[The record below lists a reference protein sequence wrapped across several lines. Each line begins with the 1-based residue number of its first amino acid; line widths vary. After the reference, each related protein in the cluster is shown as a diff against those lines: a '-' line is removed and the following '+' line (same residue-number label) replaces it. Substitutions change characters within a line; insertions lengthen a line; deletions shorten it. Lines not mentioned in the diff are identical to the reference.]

1 MSGSDYYHIVLRFGA
16 FGWVGRWWAA
26 NDQQGKMFPFIVIW
40 EYYSLFT
47 TIVYD
52 IQYIIFATIQYCM
65 INRSW
70 VMIKYDKLCQSYFVG
85 VWVCPQIGYHFMCC
99 LTIYLQIQWPFG
111 VYTPFSDTPICRVSG
126 CVQQINKRWT
136 KSKLPHQES
145 GAPASYWRWFYIQ
158 LLHEKSP
165 FFGWSLSPQVGSFN
179 PSKYFEEKL
188 WVAFV

>member
-99 LTIYLQIQWPFG
+99 LTIYLQIQWSRPSLCQEDGRFLVAPQRYDRLVKEG
-111 VYTPFSDTPICRVSG
+111 KDAGQLNLVRVHEDFRATWLDT
-126 CVQQINKRWT
+126 
-136 KSKLPHQES
+136 
-145 GAPASYWRWFYIQ
+145 
-158 LLHEKSP
+158 
-165 FFGWSLSPQVGSFN
+165 
-179 PSKYFEEKL
+179 L
-188 WVAFV
+188 W